1 MCSDALK
8 HMEALL
14 SSKIAKSMICHS
26 TLVTVIMTIIK
37 VKCNLIRKTYK
48 ITIVKDQIEQIYK
61 VLRLKLISGYQ
72 QTNQYTLK
80 RAG

>member
-8 HMEALL
+8 HVDALL
-14 SSKIAKSMICHS
+14 RPKIAKSMICHL
-26 TLVTVIMTIIK
+26 TLVTVIFTIIK

-48 ITIVKDQIEQIYK
+48 ITIVRDQIEQIYK
-61 VLRLKLISGYQ
+61 VLTLKLISGYQ
-72 QTNQYTLK
+72 QINQYTLK